1 MSTVEAAAGA
11 AQTLSARREEIARDW
26 AGLPLFTTVYGGQQ
40 DEAFAAAIR
49 LVEAMVELAG
59 SGRADDVQA
68 PSFAMVR
75 DVLSRITSDRLRSG
89 GDLQQVMDEIGQ
101 LWIPLT
107 EMFDSHPGAATV
119 PAELLAVTE
128 LIGSLRVAAV
138 VVLLSESDEVVARQR
153 QELMEI
159 STPVIRLWE
168 GIVAVPLIG
177 TLDSIRSQVVMESLL
192 NGIVDEQA
200 AVAILD
206 ITGVPMVDTLVAQ
219 HLMKTAMAVQLMGAE
234 CVISGIRPQ
243 IAQTIVHL
251 GIDLREITTRAT
263 LSDALKYGLA
273 RTGVTLG
280 PAADVDRIPILRL
293 GSVLIVSVQGD
304 LADAVAVALR
314 HDVGAAVSSGG
325 ITGVILDV
333 SGVAIV
339 DSYLGR
345 VLTEIAADCSLLG
358 ASTVVAGIKPAVAIT
373 LVEMGLRLDGAR
385 TARSL
390 EAAVA
395 MLGADVAP
403 TAILGSGP

>member
-11 AQTLSARREEIARDW
+11 AETLSARREEIARDW
-26 AGLPLFTTVYGGQQ
+26 ASLPLFTTVYGGQQ

-59 SGRADDVQA
+59 SGRADDVRA
-68 PSFAMVR
+68 PSFAVVR

-107 EMFDSHPGAATV
+107 AMFDSHPGAATV

-153 QELMEI
+153 QELMEV
-159 STPVIRLWE
+159 STPIIRLWE

-280 PAADVDRIPILRL
+280 AD
-293 GSVLIVSVQGD
+293 G
-304 LADAVAVALR
+304 
-314 HDVGAAVSSGG
+314 
-325 ITGVILDV
+325 
-333 SGVAIV
+333 
-339 DSYLGR
+339 
-345 VLTEIAADCSLLG
+345 
-358 ASTVVAGIKPAVAIT
+358 
-373 LVEMGLRLDGAR
+373 
-385 TARSL
+385 
-390 EAAVA
+390 
-395 MLGADVAP
+395 
-403 TAILGSGP
+403 

>member
-26 AGLPLFTTVYGGQQ
+26 ASLPLFTTVYGGQQ

-59 SGRADDVQA
+59 SGRADDVRA
-68 PSFAMVR
+68 PSFAIVR

-107 EMFDSHPGAATV
+107 AMFDSHPGAATV

-273 RTGVTLG
+273 R
-280 PAADVDRIPILRL
+280 A
-293 GSVLIVSVQGD
+293 
-304 LADAVAVALR
+304 
-314 HDVGAAVSSGG
+314 GA
-325 ITGVILDV
+325 T
-333 SGVAIV
+333 
-339 DSYLGR
+339 
-345 VLTEIAADCSLLG
+345 
-358 ASTVVAGIKPAVAIT
+358 
-373 LVEMGLRLDGAR
+373 
-385 TARSL
+385 
-390 EAAVA
+390 
-395 MLGADVAP
+395 LGAD
-403 TAILGSGP
+403 G

>member
-1 MSTVEAAAGA
+1 VSTVEAAAGA
-11 AQTLSARREEIARDW
+11 AETLSARREEIARDW
-26 AGLPLFTTVYGGQQ
+26 ASLPLFTTVYGGQQ

-59 SGRADDVQA
+59 SGRADDVRA
-68 PSFAMVR
+68 PSFAVVR

-107 EMFDSHPGAATV
+107 AMFDSHPGAATV

-273 RTGVTLG
+273 RTGV
-280 PAADVDRIPILRL
+280 A
-293 GSVLIVSVQGD
+293 
-304 LADAVAVALR
+304 
-314 HDVGAAVSSGG
+314 
-325 ITGVILDV
+325 
-333 SGVAIV
+333 
-339 DSYLGR
+339 
-345 VLTEIAADCSLLG
+345 
-358 ASTVVAGIKPAVAIT
+358 
-373 LVEMGLRLDGAR
+373 
-385 TARSL
+385 
-390 EAAVA
+390 
-395 MLGADVAP
+395 LGAD
-403 TAILGSGP
+403 G

>member
-1 MSTVEAAAGA
+1 LIDHAARGAEDLAVSTVEAAAGA

-26 AGLPLFTTVYGGQQ
+26 ASLPLFTTVYGGQQ

-59 SGRADDVQA
+59 SGRADDLQA
-68 PSFAMVR
+68 PGFAAVR

-107 EMFDSHPGAATV
+107 AMFDSHPGAATV

-280 PAADVDRIPILRL
+280 A
-293 GSVLIVSVQGD
+293 
-304 LADAVAVALR
+304 
-314 HDVGAAVSSGG
+314 GG
-325 ITGVILDV
+325 
-333 SGVAIV
+333 
-339 DSYLGR
+339 
-345 VLTEIAADCSLLG
+345 
-358 ASTVVAGIKPAVAIT
+358 
-373 LVEMGLRLDGAR
+373 
-385 TARSL
+385 
-390 EAAVA
+390 
-395 MLGADVAP
+395 
-403 TAILGSGP
+403 

>member
-1 MSTVEAAAGA
+1 VSTVEAAAGA

-153 QELMEI
+153 QELLEI

-280 PAADVDRIPILRL
+280 A
-293 GSVLIVSVQGD
+293 
-304 LADAVAVALR
+304 
-314 HDVGAAVSSGG
+314 GG
-325 ITGVILDV
+325 
-333 SGVAIV
+333 
-339 DSYLGR
+339 
-345 VLTEIAADCSLLG
+345 
-358 ASTVVAGIKPAVAIT
+358 
-373 LVEMGLRLDGAR
+373 
-385 TARSL
+385 
-390 EAAVA
+390 
-395 MLGADVAP
+395 
-403 TAILGSGP
+403 

>member
-26 AGLPLFTTVYGGQQ
+26 ASLPLFTTVYGGQQ

-59 SGRADDVQA
+59 SGRADDVRA
-68 PSFAMVR
+68 PSFAVVR
-75 DVLSRITSDRLRSG
+75 DVLSRITSDRLRAG

-101 LWIPLT
+101 LWLPLT
-107 EMFDSHPGAATV
+107 AMFDGHPGAAMV

-138 VVLLSESDEVVARQR
+138 VVLLGESDEVVARQR

-177 TLDSIRSQVVMESLL
+177 TLDSVRSQVVMESLL
-192 NGIVDEQA
+192 TGIVDEQA

-280 PAADVDRIPILRL
+280 AD
-293 GSVLIVSVQGD
+293 G
-304 LADAVAVALR
+304 
-314 HDVGAAVSSGG
+314 
-325 ITGVILDV
+325 
-333 SGVAIV
+333 
-339 DSYLGR
+339 
-345 VLTEIAADCSLLG
+345 
-358 ASTVVAGIKPAVAIT
+358 
-373 LVEMGLRLDGAR
+373 
-385 TARSL
+385 
-390 EAAVA
+390 
-395 MLGADVAP
+395 
-403 TAILGSGP
+403 

>member
-11 AQTLSARREEIARDW
+11 AETLSARREEIARDW
-26 AGLPLFTTVYGGQQ
+26 ASLPLFTTVYGGQQ

-59 SGRADDVQA
+59 SGRADDVRA
-68 PSFAMVR
+68 PSFAVVR

-107 EMFDSHPGAATV
+107 AMFDSHPGAATV

-273 RTGVTLG
+273 RTGV
-280 PAADVDRIPILRL
+280 A
-293 GSVLIVSVQGD
+293 
-304 LADAVAVALR
+304 
-314 HDVGAAVSSGG
+314 
-325 ITGVILDV
+325 
-333 SGVAIV
+333 
-339 DSYLGR
+339 
-345 VLTEIAADCSLLG
+345 
-358 ASTVVAGIKPAVAIT
+358 
-373 LVEMGLRLDGAR
+373 
-385 TARSL
+385 
-390 EAAVA
+390 
-395 MLGADVAP
+395 LGAD
-403 TAILGSGP
+403 G

>member
-11 AQTLSARREEIARDW
+11 AETLSARREEIARDW
-26 AGLPLFTTVYGGQQ
+26 ASLPLFTTVYGGQQ

-59 SGRADDVQA
+59 SGRADDVRA
-68 PSFAMVR
+68 PSFAVVR

-101 LWIPLT
+101 LWEPLT
-107 EMFDSHPGAATV
+107 AMFDGHPSTTMV
-119 PAELLAVTE
+119 PSELLAVTE

-273 RTGVTLG
+273 RTGV
-280 PAADVDRIPILRL
+280 A
-293 GSVLIVSVQGD
+293 
-304 LADAVAVALR
+304 
-314 HDVGAAVSSGG
+314 
-325 ITGVILDV
+325 
-333 SGVAIV
+333 
-339 DSYLGR
+339 
-345 VLTEIAADCSLLG
+345 
-358 ASTVVAGIKPAVAIT
+358 
-373 LVEMGLRLDGAR
+373 
-385 TARSL
+385 
-390 EAAVA
+390 
-395 MLGADVAP
+395 LGAD
-403 TAILGSGP
+403 G

>member
-1 MSTVEAAAGA
+1 MGVSSVEAAAGA
-11 AQTLSARREEIARDW
+11 AKTLAARREEIARDW
-26 AGLPLFTTVYGGQQ
+26 ADLPLFTTVYAGQR
-40 DEAFAAAIR
+40 DDAVAAATR
-49 LVEAMVELAG
+49 LVEAMVELADT
-59 SGRADDVQA
+59 GRADDVR
-68 PSFAMVR
+68 SSGFAAVR
-75 DVLSRITSDRLRSG
+75 DVLSRITSERLRSG

-101 LWIPLT
+101 LWDPLT
-107 EMFDSHPGAATV
+107 AMFDGHPGASTV

-138 VVLLSESDEVVARQR
+138 IVLLSESDEVVARQR
-153 QELMEI
+153 QELMEV

-192 NGIVDEQA
+192 TGIVDEQA

-280 PAADVDRIPILRL
+280 AD
-293 GSVLIVSVQGD
+293 G
-304 LADAVAVALR
+304 
-314 HDVGAAVSSGG
+314 
-325 ITGVILDV
+325 
-333 SGVAIV
+333 
-339 DSYLGR
+339 
-345 VLTEIAADCSLLG
+345 
-358 ASTVVAGIKPAVAIT
+358 
-373 LVEMGLRLDGAR
+373 
-385 TARSL
+385 
-390 EAAVA
+390 
-395 MLGADVAP
+395 
-403 TAILGSGP
+403 

>member
-1 MSTVEAAAGA
+1 MSSVEATAGA
-11 AQTLSARREEIARDW
+11 AKTLAARQEEIAHGW
-26 AGLPLFTTVYGGQQ
+26 ADLPLFTTVYAGQQ
-40 DEAFAAAIR
+40 DEAVAAATR
-49 LVEAMVELAG
+49 LVEAMVELAE
-59 SGRADDVQA
+59 SGRADDLQA
-68 PSFAMVR
+68 PGFVAVR
-75 DVLSRITSDRLRSG
+75 EVLSRITSDRLRSG
-89 GDLQQVMDEIGQ
+89 GDLQQVMDEIGL
-101 LWIPLT
+101 LWEPLT
-107 EMFDSHPGAATV
+107 AMFDGHPSATMV

-192 NGIVDEQA
+192 TGIVDEQA
-200 AVAILD
+200 GVAILD

-280 PAADVDRIPILRL
+280 A
-293 GSVLIVSVQGD
+293 
-304 LADAVAVALR
+304 
-314 HDVGAAVSSGG
+314 GG
-325 ITGVILDV
+325 
-333 SGVAIV
+333 
-339 DSYLGR
+339 
-345 VLTEIAADCSLLG
+345 
-358 ASTVVAGIKPAVAIT
+358 
-373 LVEMGLRLDGAR
+373 
-385 TARSL
+385 
-390 EAAVA
+390 
-395 MLGADVAP
+395 
-403 TAILGSGP
+403 

>member
-1 MSTVEAAAGA
+1 MGVSSVEAAAGA
-11 AQTLSARREEIARDW
+11 AKTLAARREEIARDW
-26 AGLPLFTTVYGGQQ
+26 ADLPLFTTVYAGQR
-40 DEAFAAAIR
+40 DEAAAAATR
-49 LVEAMVELAG
+49 LVEAMVEMAD
-59 SGRADDVQA
+59 SGRVDDVQA
-68 PSFAMVR
+68 PSFGAVR
-75 DVLSRITSDRLRSG
+75 DVLSRITSERLRSG

-101 LWIPLT
+101 LWDPLT
-107 EMFDSHPGAATV
+107 AIFDGHPSATTV

-138 VVLLSESDEVVARQR
+138 IVLLSESDEVVARQR

-192 NGIVDEQA
+192 TGIVDEQA

-273 RTGVTLG
+273 RTG
-280 PAADVDRIPILRL
+280 A
-293 GSVLIVSVQGD
+293 S
-304 LADAVAVALR
+304 
-314 HDVGAAVSSGG
+314 
-325 ITGVILDV
+325 
-333 SGVAIV
+333 
-339 DSYLGR
+339 
-345 VLTEIAADCSLLG
+345 LG
-358 ASTVVAGIKPAVAIT
+358 AG
-373 LVEMGLRLDGAR
+373 D
-385 TARSL
+385 
-390 EAAVA
+390 
-395 MLGADVAP
+395 
-403 TAILGSGP
+403 

>member
-1 MSTVEAAAGA
+1 VSTVEAAAGA

-26 AGLPLFTTVYGGQQ
+26 ASLPLFTTVYGGQQ

-59 SGRADDVQA
+59 SGRADDLQA
-68 PSFAMVR
+68 PGFAAVR

-101 LWIPLT
+101 LWEPLT
-107 EMFDSHPGAATV
+107 AMFDGHPSTTMV
-119 PAELLAVTE
+119 PTELLAVTE

-159 STPVIRLWE
+159 STPIIRLWE

-251 GIDLREITTRAT
+251 GIDLTGITTKAT
-263 LSDALKYGLA
+263 
-273 RTGVTLG
+273 
-280 PAADVDRIPILRL
+280 
-293 GSVLIVSVQGD
+293 
-304 LADAVAVALR
+304 LADALTLAMKRSGFV
-314 HDVGAAVSSGG
+314 VSRSGG
-325 ITGVILDV
+325 ASAPGIAPKTG
-333 SGVAIV
+333 G
-339 DSYLGR
+339 
-345 VLTEIAADCSLLG
+345 
-358 ASTVVAGIKPAVAIT
+358 
-373 LVEMGLRLDGAR
+373 
-385 TARSL
+385 
-390 EAAVA
+390 
-395 MLGADVAP
+395 
-403 TAILGSGP
+403 

>member
-1 MSTVEAAAGA
+1 M
-11 AQTLSARREEIARDW
+11 
-26 AGLPLFTTVYGGQQ
+26 FTTVYGGQQ

-68 PSFAMVR
+68 PSFAIVR

-107 EMFDSHPGAATV
+107 AMFDSHPGAATV

-280 PAADVDRIPILRL
+280 AD
-293 GSVLIVSVQGD
+293 G
-304 LADAVAVALR
+304 
-314 HDVGAAVSSGG
+314 
-325 ITGVILDV
+325 
-333 SGVAIV
+333 
-339 DSYLGR
+339 
-345 VLTEIAADCSLLG
+345 
-358 ASTVVAGIKPAVAIT
+358 
-373 LVEMGLRLDGAR
+373 
-385 TARSL
+385 
-390 EAAVA
+390 
-395 MLGADVAP
+395 
-403 TAILGSGP
+403 

>member
-1 MSTVEAAAGA
+1 VSTVEAAAGA

-26 AGLPLFTTVYGGQQ
+26 ASLPLFTTVYGGQQ

-49 LVEAMVELAG
+49 LVEAMIELAG
-59 SGRADDVQA
+59 SGRADDLQA
-68 PSFAMVR
+68 PGFAAVR

-101 LWIPLT
+101 LWEPLT
-107 EMFDSHPGAATV
+107 AMFDGHPSTTMV

-159 STPVIRLWE
+159 STPIIRLWE

-273 RTGVTLG
+273 RTGV
-280 PAADVDRIPILRL
+280 A
-293 GSVLIVSVQGD
+293 
-304 LADAVAVALR
+304 
-314 HDVGAAVSSGG
+314 
-325 ITGVILDV
+325 
-333 SGVAIV
+333 
-339 DSYLGR
+339 
-345 VLTEIAADCSLLG
+345 
-358 ASTVVAGIKPAVAIT
+358 
-373 LVEMGLRLDGAR
+373 
-385 TARSL
+385 
-390 EAAVA
+390 
-395 MLGADVAP
+395 LGAD
-403 TAILGSGP
+403 G

>member
-1 MSTVEAAAGA
+1 LIEHATRGAEDLAVSTVEAAAGA

-26 AGLPLFTTVYGGQQ
+26 ASLPLFTTVYGGQQ

-59 SGRADDVQA
+59 SGRADDVRA
-68 PSFAMVR
+68 PSFAIVR

-107 EMFDSHPGAATV
+107 AMFDTHPGAATV

-251 GIDLREITTRAT
+251 GIDLREITTRTT

-280 PAADVDRIPILRL
+280 AD
-293 GSVLIVSVQGD
+293 G
-304 LADAVAVALR
+304 
-314 HDVGAAVSSGG
+314 
-325 ITGVILDV
+325 
-333 SGVAIV
+333 
-339 DSYLGR
+339 
-345 VLTEIAADCSLLG
+345 
-358 ASTVVAGIKPAVAIT
+358 
-373 LVEMGLRLDGAR
+373 
-385 TARSL
+385 
-390 EAAVA
+390 
-395 MLGADVAP
+395 
-403 TAILGSGP
+403 

>member
-1 MSTVEAAAGA
+1 
-11 AQTLSARREEIARDW
+11 
-26 AGLPLFTTVYGGQQ
+26 
-40 DEAFAAAIR
+40 
-49 LVEAMVELAG
+49 
-59 SGRADDVQA
+59 
-68 PSFAMVR
+68 VR

-89 GDLQQVMDEIGQ
+89 GDLQQVIDEIGQ
-101 LWIPLT
+101 LRQPMTAI
-107 EMFDSHPGAATV
+107 FDGQPGATTV
-119 PAELLAVTE
+119 PVGLVAMTE

-177 TLDSIRSQVVMESLL
+177 TLDSMRSQVVMESLL
-192 NGIVDEQA
+192 AGIVDEQA

-273 RTGVTLG
+273 RTGV
-280 PAADVDRIPILRL
+280 A
-293 GSVLIVSVQGD
+293 
-304 LADAVAVALR
+304 
-314 HDVGAAVSSGG
+314 
-325 ITGVILDV
+325 
-333 SGVAIV
+333 
-339 DSYLGR
+339 
-345 VLTEIAADCSLLG
+345 LG
-358 ASTVVAGIKPAVAIT
+358 AG
-373 LVEMGLRLDGAR
+373 G
-385 TARSL
+385 
-390 EAAVA
+390 
-395 MLGADVAP
+395 
-403 TAILGSGP
+403 